1 MVGKKKKLL
10 LLFALISATS
20 GLRAID
26 NAHFYKAAHLH
37 RSPTTSWWDEKKK
50 YDDHNWLTKFD
61 FSYAYGDA
69 GSCWDKNGRSAPLL
83 NGTGN
88 YDMLYLLQDV
98 PKDVTNP
105 IIMNAMNHIIPA
117 NANETFGQLEFD
129 GKFEIHDFNLDLRQ
143 NFVSGF
149 FMEAHLPIR
158 DVSIKNIGYKDLSP
172 ETGLYNK
179 NTPEWVLFKETLD
192 DLLALYN
199 LKPHNAKY
207 SQTDVGDLSILVGWQ
222 GINEK
227 NENDTTRFLG
237 LTLKGG
243 ILFPTGTKEKADY
256 VFSVPTGYNGHWGI
270 PLSVELEAGFM
281 KWLTLS
287 AHASAL
293 FFIDDDNQQKR
304 MKTFTKQ
311 QGYIKLLQGTAE
323 EEKGTLWHIGADLK
337 LDHIVGGLSLL
348 VGYSYNRQEEDEL
361 DPKDTTLFDKS
372 VVNSD
377 TLLDAWE
384 MHVLHLMLDYDF
396 SVHMKES
403 KWGPRLSVFYDYP
416 FDGKNAFKT
425 DMIGGGFG
433 VDIRWKM

>member
-1 MVGKKKKLL
+1 MVGRKKLL
-10 LLFALISATS
+10 LLLALVSATS

-26 NAHFYKAAHLH
+26 NAHFYKAARLH
-37 RSPTTSWWDEKKK
+37 RAPTTSWWDEAKK
-50 YDDHNWLTKFD
+50 YNDHDWLTKFD

-69 GSCWDKNGRSAPLL
+69 GSCWDKTGRSAPLL

-88 YDMLYLLQDV
+88 HDMLYLMQNV
-98 PKDVTNP
+98 PLVNPTNA
-105 IIMNAMNHIIPA
+105 IIT
-117 NANETFGQLEFD
+117 NANNVNAALTFGTFGQLEFD

-149 FMEAHLPIR
+149 FAEAHLPIR

-172 ETGLYNK
+172 AGNPAAGAWRWPIFLNQ
-179 NTPEWVLFKETLD
+179 LD
-192 DLLALYN
+192 ALLALYG
-199 LKPHNAKY
+199 LKAHNAKY

-227 NENDTTRFLG
+227 DENDTTRFLG

-243 ILFPTGTKEKADY
+243 ILFPTGSKEKVDY

-270 PLSVELEAGFM
+270 PLSVELEAGFR

-287 AHASAL
+287 VHASAL

-311 QGYIKLLQGTAE
+311 QGYLKLAQGEAE

-337 LDHIVGGLSLL
+337 FDHVFKGLSLL

-361 DPKDTTLFDKS
+361 LPKDTTNFDKS

-377 TLLDAWE
+377 PLLDGWYT
-384 MHVLHLMLDYDF
+384 HVLHLMLDYDF
-396 SVHMKES
+396 SVHMKDK

-433 VDIRWKM
+433 IDIRWKM